1 MFREEFISEESLQSS
16 PLVIS
21 GVSKSFPSESGPTKV
36 VDNLILEIEPG
47 EVLGLL
53 GPNGAGKSTTINMI
67 AGILSPDSGTIS
79 VFGFDSRRD
88 YIKTRRLIGVMHQD
102 PVIEQYLLVGQ
113 ALKIHSGYYGVQDDQ
128 DWRELIIEQM
138 ELGPHLHK
146 KYIKLSGG
154 MRRRF
159 MLAKA
164 LLHKPRLIILDE
176 PTAGVDVELRNRLW
190 SFVREINNVG
200 ISVLLTTHYLDEAEE
215 MCDRIAFMKGGR
227 LITLERTRDLI
238 EKVGDQKLSLVL
250 QRPAEQSSL
259 ESFSEYSPRFS
270 SSERKELLLSLK
282 SGKDLPKVIELVK
295 SEGIAIEDVYL
306 SRPDLED
313 VFLNLSKGEES

>member
-1 MFREEFISEESLQSS
+1 MFQSQQIPEENLQQS
-16 PLVIS
+16 PLIIS
-21 GVSKSFPSESGPTKV
+21 NVSKSFPSESGPVIV
-36 VDNLILEIEPG
+36 VNNLNFEMKPG

-67 AGILSPDSGTIS
+67 AGVLMPDSGSLS
-79 VFGFDSRRD
+79 VFGFDNRKD
-88 YIKTRRLIGVMHQD
+88 YIKTRRLTGVMHQD

-113 ALKIHSGYYGVQDDQ
+113 ALKIHSGYYGVQDDPS
-128 DWRELIIEQM
+128 WRELIIEQM
-138 ELGPHLHK
+138 ELGPHLQK

-159 MLAKA
+159 MLAKT

-200 ISVLLTTHYLDEAEE
+200 INVLLTTHYLDEAEE
-215 MCDRIAFMKGGR
+215 MCDRIAFMKDGK
-227 LITLERTRDLI
+227 LITIEPTQDLI

-250 QRPAEQSSL
+250 DKPVDEKDLKPFAN
-259 ESFSEYSPRFS
+259 YSPRYT
-270 SSERKELLLSLK
+270 SSERKELHLSLK
-282 SGKDLPKVIELVK
+282 SGSELTRVV
-295 SEGIAIEDVYL
+295 ELAQMAGISIADVYL

-313 VFLNLSKGEES
+313 VFLKLSSEDKQ

>member
-1 MFREEFISEESLQSS
+1 MFSIQQIPEENLQKS
-16 PLVIS
+16 PLIIS
-21 GVSKSFPSESGPTKV
+21 NVSKSFPSETGSSTV
-36 VDNLILEIEPG
+36 VDDLSFEMQPG

-67 AGILSPDSGTIS
+67 AGVLMPDAGSLS
-79 VFGFDSRRD
+79 VFGFDNRKE
-88 YIKTRRLIGVMHQD
+88 YIKTRRLTGVMHQD

-113 ALKIHSGYYGVQDDQ
+113 ALKIHSGYYGVQDDPS
-128 DWRELIIEQM
+128 WRELIVEQM
-138 ELGPHLHK
+138 ELGPHLQK

-159 MLAKA
+159 MLAKT

-215 MCDRIAFMKGGR
+215 MCDRIAFMKDGK
-227 LITLERTRDLI
+227 LITLEPTQDLI
-238 EKVGDQKLSLVL
+238 EKVGDQKLSLIL
-250 QRPAEQSSL
+250 DKPAVENDL
-259 ESFSEYSPRFS
+259 ESFAQYSPRFA
-270 SSERKELLLSLK
+270 SSERKELQLSLK
-282 SGKDLPKVIELVK
+282 SGRELAGVIELAKTSGV
-295 SEGIAIEDVYL
+295 SIADVYL

-313 VFLNLSKGEES
+313 VFLKLSMGDRQ